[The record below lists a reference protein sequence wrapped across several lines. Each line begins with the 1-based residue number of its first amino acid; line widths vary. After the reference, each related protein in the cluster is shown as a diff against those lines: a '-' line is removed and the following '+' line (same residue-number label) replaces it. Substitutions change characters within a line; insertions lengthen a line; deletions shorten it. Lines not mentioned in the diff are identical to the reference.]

1 MQNRYVWADI
11 SIAVIWIATVFVGV
25 FGPTLQIATPH
36 QISVPVLAMVVS
48 AFALISTI
56 FIAVF
61 GFRK

>member
-1 MQNRYVWADI
+1 MQNKYMWAGI
-11 SIAVIWIATVFVGV
+11 SIAVIWIATVFD
-25 FGPTLQIATPH
+25 